1 MVFLLK
7 YVPLSQMAVNPA
19 GRPEGI
25 PVSPGRQI
33 ADTLEQ
39 LHAVGQLPSTGRET
53 VPTKARTS
61 LNHLHR
67 EHVYDYR
74 ECVDRTDGYC
84 CTCRCFKGGFLLSVC
99 LLEI

>member
-1 MVFLLK
+1 MVIVGMVFLLK

-61 LNHLHR
+61 LNHLHTGNMFMTT
-67 EHVYDYR
+67 E
-74 ECVDRTDGYC
+74 
-84 CTCRCFKGGFLLSVC
+84 SV
-99 LLEI
+99 